1 MTPFDI
7 EDLVQPR
14 VEKSEDEYD
23 YSTHGSFIDKCDSY
37 SEYLLKCCIDGIE
50 PLVTATEFDNI
61 KTDNFITNFWNP
73 NAVLVD
79 LATFPY

>member
-14 VEKSEDEYD
+14 VERPEDEYD

-50 PLVTATEFDNI
+50 PLVTAAEFDSI
-61 KTDNFITNFWNP
+61 KADNFITNFWNP

>member
-7 EDLVQPR
+7 EDLVRPR
-14 VEKSEDEYD
+14 VERSEDEYD

-50 PLVTATEFDNI
+50 PLVTATEFDSI

-79 LATFPY
+79 LTTFPY